1 MNNIKRTIFFFKE
14 YNYTFP
20 VRVVANCPMNM
31 SDWQAAA
38 ERTGCNDTNA
48 YHCVPDRF
56 HLKLVEFCYYKTPN
70 LVSEGI
76 DFKKKFTIKIYHL
89 PVSLF
94 FMKTNS
100 YLKIKNCKIVCIYIS
115 QNIALDN
122 IGC

>member
-76 DFKKKFTIKIYHL
+76 DFKKKVYYKNISSASKFIFYENKQL
-89 PVSLF
+89 
-94 FMKTNS
+94 
-100 YLKIKNCKIVCIYIS
+100 LKN
-115 QNIALDN
+115 
-122 IGC
+122 